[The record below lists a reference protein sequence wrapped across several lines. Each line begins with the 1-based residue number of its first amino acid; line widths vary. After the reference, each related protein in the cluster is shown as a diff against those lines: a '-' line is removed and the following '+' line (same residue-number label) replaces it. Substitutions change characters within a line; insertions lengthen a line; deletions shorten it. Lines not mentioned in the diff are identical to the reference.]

1 MSRDNQFFQ
10 ELCAVMP
17 EEGRV
22 LQQEPMKNH
31 TTFKVGGPA
40 KYFVRPKS
48 SEELAE
54 VIALCRERG
63 CAWYILGNGSNLL
76 VGDKGIDGV
85 VISMEEGFSSIRIEG
100 NCVVCGAG
108 ALLSRIARTVW
119 EGALTGF
126 EFAAGI
132 PGTLGGAVV
141 MNAGAYGSEIK
152 DVLAWVRVLDA
163 EGKVEVLPASALGL
177 AYRSSIFQEN
187 GMVVLEAGLLLEKG
201 NREESRKRMEELAAA
216 RREKQPLEYPS
227 AGSMFKRP
235 QGYFAGKL
243 IQDAGLRG
251 KQIGGAQVS
260 EKHCGFV
267 INRDNASAQDIRELC
282 AYVAGEVERQ
292 FGVKLELEVKVLG
305 EWF

>member
-63 CAWYILGNGSNLL
+63 CVWYILGNGSNLL

-227 AGSMFKRP
+227 AGSTFKRP
-235 QGYFAGKL
+235 QG
-243 IQDAGLRG
+243 
-251 KQIGGAQVS
+251 
-260 EKHCGFV
+260 
-267 INRDNASAQDIRELC
+267 
-282 AYVAGEVERQ
+282 
-292 FGVKLELEVKVLG
+292 
-305 EWF
+305 

>member
-201 NREESRKRMEELAAA
+201 NREESRK
-216 RREKQPLEYPS
+216 
-227 AGSMFKRP
+227 
-235 QGYFAGKL
+235 L

>member
-1 MSRDNQFFQ
+1 M
-10 ELCAVMP
+10 MP

-227 AGSMFKRP
+227 AGSTFKRP

-243 IQDAGLRG
+243 IMDAGLAG
-251 KQIGGAQVS
+251 CAVGGAQVS
-260 EKHCGFV
+260 RKHCGFI
-267 INRDNASAQDIRELC
+267 INTGGAVSADILHLIHH
-282 AYVAGEVERQ
+282 VQQTVKNK
-292 FGVKLELEVKVLG
+292 FGVALEPEVRCIG
-305 EWF
+305 EF